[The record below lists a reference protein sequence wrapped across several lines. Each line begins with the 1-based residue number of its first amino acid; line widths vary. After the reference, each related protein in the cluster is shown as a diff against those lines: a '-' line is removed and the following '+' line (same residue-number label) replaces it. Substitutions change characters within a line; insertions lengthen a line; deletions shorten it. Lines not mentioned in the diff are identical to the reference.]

1 MEHLT
6 EIKPNTYVVNLQT
19 FEESELA
26 KRKKKR
32 TQATQAPKGT
42 EERKATKATKAND
55 KPEVKEVPK
64 AKQETQ
70 ASEVTKAAEVAETI
84 EVTEAVK
91 AAETAQVTEPAQVAE
106 PAEMTEAAEAP
117 SAPVIV
123 DNAVTI
129 KQVKVSYD
137 EDTRLYTVECKDE
150 FYDDSPDLD
159 RITRVVK
166 QLVPD
171 AAEKELNL
179 LRDL

>member
-70 ASEVTKAAEVAETI
+70 AAEVTKTAEVAEAI

-91 AAETAQVTEPAQVAE
+91 AAETAQVTEPAE
-106 PAEMTEAAEAP
+106 KTEAAEAP